1 MHRYY
6 RHGDYDNTTTTNPC
20 GYFNRRPVVSAL
32 RQYNTLQSQCT
43 NPACYSVPTILQYGR
58 TVPTQSSIVCS
69 IRQYNTR
76 QSQCTGTT
84 ATAITTIRLQQIQL
98 GLLFLRYDNTAVR
111 FQQKGVYL
119 SLYYNTT
126 PHKVSIQVVPA
137 QRLRQYVYNKS
148 SLVFSSY
155 NMTIWQYG
163 SNRKPCSLLYTAI
176 QHPTKSMYR

>member
-20 GYFNRRPVVSAL
+20 GYSNRRPVVSAL
-32 RQYNTLQSQCT
+32 RQYNTQQSQCT

-98 GLLFLRYDNTAVR
+98 YILFLQYVNTAVR
-111 FQQKGVYL
+111 FQQKV
-119 SLYYNTT
+119 LYFALYGNTASD
-126 PHKVSIQVVPA
+126 KVKSQVLPPR
-137 QRLRQYVYNKS
+137 QLRQYVYNKS
-148 SLVFSSY
+148 S
-155 NMTIWQYG
+155 
-163 SNRKPCSLLYTAI
+163 
-176 QHPTKSMYR
+176 